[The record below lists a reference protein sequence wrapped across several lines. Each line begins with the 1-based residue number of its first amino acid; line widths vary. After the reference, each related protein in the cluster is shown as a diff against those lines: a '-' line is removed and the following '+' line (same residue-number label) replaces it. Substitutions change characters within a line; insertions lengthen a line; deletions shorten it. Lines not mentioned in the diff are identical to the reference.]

1 MKIPLKTFVQSIHK
15 DGIQV
20 PAHNMVL
27 KCERWQP
34 NRPVHAK
41 IILHNK
47 IMNQNLDA
55 SKRKIGKRSP
65 ALIWVYGRK
74 VPNNEEQ
81 NIANN
86 MLIHQYLELVKNS
99 SEDL

>member
-1 MKIPLKTFVQSIHK
+1 
-15 DGIQV
+15 
-20 PAHNMVL
+20 
-27 KCERWQP
+27 
-34 NRPVHAK
+34 
-41 IILHNK
+41 
-47 IMNQNLDA
+47 MNQNLDA